1 MDRTA
6 PARPDRP
13 GALRIG
19 RRMLDEFRRM
29 AAIFA
34 YLWTVFG
41 ILVLH
46 EWIVLSRHGIDH
58 RFYGLAFVNAWI
70 LAKVMLVTEHL
81 DVLPRWAGRP
91 PIYRIVTRSAG
102 LALILVAAYTLEEAA
117 IGLVRGRSL
126 TDSLPTIGGGGMRG
140 YAAIGVI
147 MAVALVPYFT
157 FRELGRVLG
166 REQLR
171 ALILSEPAPPLPAGR
186 GGEHR

>member
-1 MDRTA
+1 MDRAA
-6 PARPDRP
+6 PAHADRP
-13 GALRIG
+13 GASRLG
-19 RRMLDEFRRM
+19 RRLRDELKRM

-70 LAKVMLVTEHL
+70 LAKVVLVTEHL
-81 DVLPRWAGRP
+81 DVLPRWVGRP
-91 PIYRIVTRSAG
+91 PIYRIVTRSIG
-102 LALILVAAYTLEEAA
+102 LALILVVAYALEETA
-117 IGLVRGRSL
+117 IGLARGRAL
-126 TDSLPTIGGGGMRG
+126 ADSLPTIGGGGVRG
-140 YAAIGVI
+140 YLAIGVI

-166 REQLR
+166 RARLR
-171 ALILSEPAPPLPAGR
+171 ALILSEPAPSAAGD
-186 GGEHR
+186 GGEQR